1 MSIQNI
7 EMLNWDY
14 VLRVYAFLIIS
25 SLLKRRP
32 VEKGDK
38 TTDSELPPIK
48 SISMCINNE
57 MDGLTQ
63 LV

>member
-1 MSIQNI
+1 MSIHNI
-7 EMLNWDY
+7 VVLNWDY
-14 VLRVYAFLIIS
+14 VLQVNDFLNIS
-25 SLLKRRP
+25 FLMKRRP

-38 TTDSELPPIK
+38 TTDSELFPIK

-63 LV
+63 